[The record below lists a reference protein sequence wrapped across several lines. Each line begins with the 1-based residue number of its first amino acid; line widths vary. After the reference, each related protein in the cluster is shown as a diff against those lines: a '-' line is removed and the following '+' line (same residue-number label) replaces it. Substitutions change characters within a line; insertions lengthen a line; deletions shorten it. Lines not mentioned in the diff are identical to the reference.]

1 MDRIDAFNVMD
12 SLTEMYV
19 FHIRYTKVGCQ
30 SHKIRGY
37 RIESQ
42 PFYHKEVCN
51 GVLNLQLKELKV
63 RGFNVT
69 SYYIE
74 KVMVSD
80 VEKQF

>member
-1 MDRIDAFNVMD
+1 MERIDAYNVMD

-19 FHIRYTKVGCQ
+19 FHIRYEKAGDK
-30 SHKIRGY
+30 SRKIRRF
-37 RIESQ
+37 RIEST
-42 PFYHKEVCN
+42 PFYYKEVCN
-51 GVLNLQLKELKV
+51 GALNQQLKELKV

-74 KVMVSD
+74 KVLVSD

>member
-1 MDRIDAFNVMD
+1 MKRIDSFNVMY

-30 SHKIRGY
+30 SCKVRGY

-42 PFYHKEVCN
+42 PFFHREVCN

-63 RGFNVT
+63 RGFEVT

-80 VEKQF
+80 VQP

>member
-19 FHIRYTKVGCQ
+19 FHIRYTKVGTQ
-30 SHKIRGY
+30 SGKVRGY
-37 RIESQ
+37 RIESM

-51 GVLNLQLKELKV
+51 GALGQQLKELQVK
-63 RGFNVT
+63 GFNVT
-69 SYYIE
+69 CYYIE
-74 KVMVSD
+74 KVLVSD